1 MRLSPLDPVSFGV
14 HGATAYAHFFRGRYE
29 EASVWAD
36 RAMEENRSYLPVAAI
51 AAASNALLGRQQKA
65 RNARELLQQIDPGVR
80 ISNLKE
86 QFPYRRHEDMSLLAT
101 GLKTAGLPE

>member
-1 MRLSPLDPVSFGV
+1 
-14 HGATAYAHFFRGRYE
+14 
-29 EASVWAD
+29 
-36 RAMEENRSYLPVAAI
+36 MEENRSYLPVAAI

-65 RNARELLQQIDPGVR
+65 RNARQLLQQIDPGVR